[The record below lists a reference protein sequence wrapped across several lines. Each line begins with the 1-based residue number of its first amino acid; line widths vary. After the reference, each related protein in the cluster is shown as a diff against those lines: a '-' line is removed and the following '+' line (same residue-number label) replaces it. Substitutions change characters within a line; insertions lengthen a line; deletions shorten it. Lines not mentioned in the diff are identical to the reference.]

1 MATESV
7 TAEQDNINRKHD
19 GADAD
24 AERTAAGHRI
34 VEPKGFPNVVT
45 QNQNENE
52 REIQKIAVHI
62 LHDQRERTFTEISFA
77 RFADRARGRV
87 GPKCFVIGAAIII
100 TGEPKSARR
109 PQD

>member
-1 MATESV
+1 MAERMATESV
-7 TAEQDNINRKHD
+7 PAEQDNINRKHD

-24 AERTAAGHRI
+24 AERTAAGHRT

-62 LHDQRERTFTEISFA
+62 LHDQRERTLTEISFA

-87 GPKCFVIGAAIII
+87 GPKRFVV
-100 TGEPKSARR
+100 SA
-109 PQD
+109 PVIVAS

>member
-34 VEPKGFPNVVT
+34 VEPERFPNVVT

-52 REIQKIAVHI
+52 REIQKIAVHV
-62 LHDQRERTFTEISFA
+62 LHDERERALAEIRFA
-77 RFADRARGRV
+77 RLADSARGRV
-87 GPKCFVIGAAIII
+87 RPECFVIRAAIVI
-100 TGEPKSARR
+100 TVQAESARR
-109 PQD
+109 PQN